1 MSYLH
6 EPFLV
11 SASTIFFTYERMENA
26 VAFMHVINVAVKL
39 ITAKLLKQ
47 QDSVQKCDC
56 FL

>member
-11 SASTIFFTYERMENA
+11 SASKIFFTYEYMENA